1 MIWFFER
8 PGERLRCEI
17 RRATMGPGYE
27 LVWTANDGRTHVEQ
41 SPNPE
46 DLMSRRR
53 ALEHWLKL
61 DGWVRPGRVTPPR
74 KTRPQSE
81 WQKRKSEHPSSSE
94 IH

>member
-17 RRATMGPGYE
+17 RRSVFGNGYE
-27 LVWTANDGRTHVEQ
+27 LVWTANDGRTHLEH
-41 SPNPE
+41 SPNPD

-74 KTRPQSE
+74 RTRPESE
-81 WQKRKSEHPSSSE
+81 WQARKTETPAGPDVH
-94 IH
+94 